1 MADFDTRLQRSGGV
15 RAQAVFFEVKMET
28 DANTGLLRQRLWR
41 WGKRALLGGGVFL
54 LALTIAAWLGR
65 DWIASR
71 IRGVIDE
78 RLSARG
84 LHVNYEFV
92 GLKPL
97 RGFVIQDL
105 TLYKTAAKTETV
117 ARLTDFACRLS
128 PLALFL
134 RDGNSQTLS
143 LSVKEGTL
151 TLFHGEDTVAL
162 KSINARWDASPDELD
177 IRKLEANFQGL
188 DLEINGR
195 ISLQNRA
202 EDTAATTVA
211 TKMASP
217 DTGIDFSPV
226 FAAAPWIHFAGKEAS
241 RLKVNI
247 DRDATGRL
255 TVGGELSAKDGTWQ
269 EIPLDYLRMS
279 FEISKE
285 DTAFTVGLKKAD
297 LGYEGGR
304 LVLTGSLDL
313 PARTFLIERLE
324 SGIDPVSLFRRLAPE
339 AALPGIRF
347 VEPPM
352 VSLESSRISLDR
364 PQATTLNGTLKSG
377 AGMLVPLSGDQTLAI
392 QQIEG
397 AFSLENGILRLPG
410 LQCRLAE
417 GIVHYVGTV
426 DLMAGIPSFS
436 GDLQATGLSLQQV
449 TELSGGG
456 SDHNGRLNLS
466 FQGVGQS
473 SLGGLN
479 GTGKLSIEGGDFI
492 SIPVFGKLRPLLDVL
507 HPGGRDKESSSLL
520 VSDYGMEGG
529 VFSCRN
535 LSIKEGLV
543 EINAAGR
550 VDLVNKNLDMV
561 ASAQSVGITKIFTH
575 LVGKALEIEA
585 RGPLDSFEW
594 RFKNV
599 PGFDSVTNFASG
611 VGGRVIGT
619 AGDAGGTVL
628 RAAGKTVQGVS
639 KLIPGLPRSKD
650 ETQEGPRPGLKNP
663 LKKLFPGKE

>member
-1 MADFDTRLQRSGGV
+1 M
-15 RAQAVFFEVKMET
+15 MET
-28 DANTGLLRQRLWR
+28 ESNTGLIKQLLWR
-41 WGKRALLGGGVFL
+41 WGKRALMGGGVFL
-54 LALTIAAWLGR
+54 LVLMGAAWLGR

-71 IRGVIDE
+71 IQGVIDA
-78 RLSARG
+78 RLAARG
-84 LHVNYEFV
+84 FHVNYEFV

-97 RGFVIQDL
+97 RGFVIKDL
-105 TLYKTAAKTETV
+105 TVYKTAAKTETV

-134 RDGNSQTLS
+134 RDGNSQTLA
-143 LSVKEGTL
+143 LSIKDGTL
-151 TLFHGEDTVAL
+151 TLFQGEDTVAL
-162 KSINARWDASPDELD
+162 KSINALWDAAPDELD
-177 IRKLEANFQGL
+177 LRKLEANFQGL

-202 EDTAATTVA
+202 EDTAETAVT
-211 TKMASP
+211 TKMASQ
-217 DTGIDFSPV
+217 DAGIDLSPV
-226 FAAAPWIHFAGKEAS
+226 FAAAQWIHFAGKEAS
-241 RLKVNI
+241 RLKVSI
-247 DRDATGRL
+247 DRDASGRL
-255 TVGGELSAKDGTWQ
+255 TIGGELSAKDGTWQ
-269 EIPLDYLRMS
+269 EIPLDHLRVP
-279 FEISKE
+279 FEIAKE
-285 DTAFTVGLKKAD
+285 DAAFTVGLKKAD

-324 SGIDPVSLFRRLAPE
+324 SGIDPVSLYHRLAPE

-364 PQATTLNGTLKSG
+364 PQSSTLKGTLKSG
-377 AGMLVPLSGDQTLAI
+377 AGMLVPLSGGQTLAI
-392 QQIEG
+392 QRIEG
-397 AFSLENGILRLPG
+397 AFSLENGTLRLPDF
-410 LQCRLAE
+410 QCRMAE
-417 GIVHYVGTV
+417 GTVNYAGTV
-426 DLMAGIPSFS
+426 NLLAGIPSFS
-436 GDLQATGLSLQQV
+436 GDLQATGLSLHQV

-456 SDHNGRLNLS
+456 SEHNGRLSLS
-466 FQGVGQS
+466 FQGGGQA
-473 SLGGLN
+473 SLGGLK
-479 GTGKLSIEGGDFI
+479 GLGKLSIEGGDFI

-507 HPGGRDKESSSLL
+507 HPGGRDMESSSLL

-543 EINAAGR
+543 EIKADGR

-599 PGFDSVTNFASG
+599 PGLDSVTNFASG

-619 AGDAGGTVL
+619 AGDAGGAVI
-628 RAAGKTVQGVS
+628 RAAGKTVKGVS
-639 KLIPGLPRSKD
+639 RLIPGLPRSQD
-650 ETQEGPRPGLKNP
+650 ETQDGSRPGLKNP
-663 LKKLFPGKE
+663 LKKLFPGKEQ